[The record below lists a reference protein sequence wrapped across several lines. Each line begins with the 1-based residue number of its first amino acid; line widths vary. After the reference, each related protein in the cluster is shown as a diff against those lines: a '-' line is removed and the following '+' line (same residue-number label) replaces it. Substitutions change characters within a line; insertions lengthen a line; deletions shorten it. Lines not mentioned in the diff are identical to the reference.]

1 MPITIVVRSA
11 EGDPPSL
18 TFDGARVVIGRS
30 DGCDVRLPDPSVSL
44 RHATLRAAGADYAIV
59 DEGSTNGTFVGGIRL
74 SPHTPRVVRNGDR
87 IRVGRVWLEVRTG
100 ALPATPDLGLATR
113 DLALALVSD
122 ALAAMGDD
130 TTPKV
135 HVVEGP
141 DVGATLRLAEVGRA
155 YVVGRAE
162 HCDLPLA
169 DADCSREHV
178 AIVRRGS
185 TVLVR
190 DTGSRNGVL
199 LGEGRLTRDRDT
211 VWRSPTMVRVGA
223 TVLAL
228 EEPVARA
235 LEELETGPDEELSAE
250 EVHEPPAPMAPA
262 TTEPPSAPAPVSAEP
277 PASVAASVRGQ
288 APIAAPPPPSAPAPV
303 QPKAPKKRV
312 WTAMDVMVILVA
324 AFVLAASIA
333 GFVWLLRG

>member
-11 EGDPPSL
+11 EGEPPSL

-44 RHATLRAAGADYAIV
+44 RHATLRAGGADYAIV

-87 IRVGRVWLEVRTG
+87 VRVGRVWLEVRTG

-141 DVGATLRLAEVGRA
+141 DVGATLRLAEIGRA

-235 LEELETGPDEELSAE
+235 LEELETGPDEKLGED
-250 EVHEPPAPMAPA
+250 EVHEPPPAPA
-262 TTEPPSAPAPVSAEP
+262 APPAPPAATPVSAEP
-277 PASVAASVRGQ
+277 PSSSVAASVRAQ
-288 APIAAPPPPSAPAPV
+288 APIAAPPPVAVAPA
-303 QPKAPKKRV
+303 ATPKKRV

-324 AFVLAASIA
+324 VGVLAASIA